1 MRDLLKLNK
10 FFIQKYFLVFKNNLM
25 KKIKTITIIIL
36 LIPLKF
42 YGQCFTFSIQTT
54 PASCS
59 TCCDGTASVV
69 NFTGGC
75 PPNNSVFWNNGFQLG
90 LTTTELCPGNYLVSI
105 FAPDSCCTHPDTVGY
120 ATVLYQTGISEPQYS
135 YQIKTFITDD
145 NLLIIE
151 NLNSEETIE
160 LFDIIGKKI
169 FNSKNANSK
178 VEINL
183 NPLNKQIYIL
193 IVKDKNN
200 GIVYHS
206 KIIW

>member
-1 MRDLLKLNK
+1 
-10 FFIQKYFLVFKNNLM
+10 M
-25 KKIKTITIIIL
+25 KKIKTIAIIIL
-36 LIPLKF
+36 FIPFKF

-75 PPNNSVFWNNGFQLG
+75 PPNNNVFWNNGYQLG
-90 LTTTELCPGNYLVSI
+90 LVTTELCPGNYLVSI
-105 FAPDSCCTHPDTVGY
+105 FAPDSCCTNPDTVGY
-120 ATVLYQTGISEPQYS
+120 ATVLYLTGIFEPKYS
-135 YQIKTFITDD
+135 LHIKAFITDN

-151 NLNSEETIE
+151 NLNGSETIE

-169 FNSKNANSK
+169 FNLINTNSK

-183 NPLNKQIYIL
+183 NSLNKQIYIL
-193 IVKDKNN
+193 TVKDNNN
-200 GIVYHS
+200 GIVYHN